1 MSQTQ
6 KQMVQLSL
14 TTTVRQDD
22 DVETFNF
29 DTEGELLVKN
39 DHVYLRYTE
48 TIAEQQTKV
57 RFKFEPDSVH
67 LHRTGD
73 GQQTQLVFVL
83 EQQVPAFYQT
93 PTGQMHLATY
103 TTQLQTAIDSEKAQ
117 GKIAI
122 DYQLIANDQIV
133 GEYALRL
140 QFQAKS
146 SKLN

>member
-29 DTEGELLVKN
+29 DTAGELLVKN

-48 TIAEQQTKV
+48 SIAEQQTKV
-57 RFKFEPDSVH
+57 RFKFEPDSVR

-83 EQQVPAFYQT
+83 DQQVPAFYQT
-93 PTGQMHLATY
+93 PAGQMHLATY
-103 TTQLQTAIDSEKAQ
+103 TTQLQTAIDPEKAQ

-133 GEYALRL
+133 SEYALRL

>member
-6 KQMVQLSL
+6 KQMVQSSL

-29 DTEGELLVKN
+29 DTAGELLVKN

-48 TIAEQQTKV
+48 NIAEQQTKV
-57 RFKFEPDSVH
+57 RFKFEPDSVR

-83 EQQVPAFYQT
+83 DQQVPAFYQT
-93 PTGQMHLATY
+93 PAGQMHLATY
-103 TTQLQTAIDSEKAQ
+103 TNQLQTAIDPEKAQ

-122 DYQLIANDQIV
+122 HYQLIANDQIV

>member
-1 MSQTQ
+1 M
-6 KQMVQLSL
+6 
-14 TTTVRQDD
+14 
-22 DVETFNF
+22 
-29 DTEGELLVKN
+29 VKN

-48 TIAEQQTKV
+48 NIAEQQTKV
-57 RFKFEPDSVH
+57 RFKFEPDSVR

-83 EQQVPAFYQT
+83 DQQVPAFYQT
-93 PTGQMHLATY
+93 PAGQMHLATY
-103 TTQLQTAIDSEKAQ
+103 TTQLQTAIDPEKAQ

>member
-6 KQMVQLSL
+6 KQAVQLSL

-29 DTEGELLVKN
+29 DTVGELLVKN
-39 DHVYLRYTE
+39 DQVYLRYTE
-48 TIAEQQTKV
+48 TIAEQQTQV
-57 RFKFEPDSVH
+57 RFKFEPNSVR

-73 GQQTQLVFVL
+73 GQQTQLVFTPGK
-83 EQQVPAFYQT
+83 QVPAFYQT
-93 PTGQMHLATY
+93 PAGQMHLTTV
-103 TTQLQTAIDSEKAQ
+103 TTQLDKTINLDKAQ
-117 GKIAI
+117 GEVTIV
-122 DYQLIANDQIV
+122 YQLIAHEQVV
-133 GEYALRL
+133 GDYALRL

>member
-29 DTEGELLVKN
+29 DTAGELLVKN

-48 TIAEQQTKV
+48 NIAEQQTKV
-57 RFKFEPDSVH
+57 RFKFEPDSVR

-83 EQQVPAFYQT
+83 DQQVPAFYQT
-93 PTGQMHLATY
+93 PAGQMHLATY
-103 TTQLQTAIDSEKAQ
+103 TTQLQTAIDPEKAP

>member
-57 RFKFEPDSVH
+57 RFKFEPDSVR

-93 PTGQMHLATY
+93 PAGQMHLATY
-103 TTQLQTAIDSEKAQ
+103 TTQLQTAIDPEKAQ
-117 GKIAI
+117 GEITI

>member
-6 KQMVQLSL
+6 KQAVQLSL

-29 DTEGELLVKN
+29 DTVGELLVKN
-39 DHVYLRYTE
+39 DQVYLRYTE
-48 TIAEQQTKV
+48 TVAEQQTQV
-57 RFKFEPDSVH
+57 RFKFEPNSVR

-73 GQQTQLVFVL
+73 GQQTQLVFTPGK
-83 EQQVPAFYQT
+83 QVPAFYQT
-93 PTGQMHLATY
+93 PAGQMHLTTV
-103 TTQLQTAIDSEKAQ
+103 TTQLDKTINSDKAQ
-117 GKIAI
+117 GEVTI
-122 DYQLIANDQIV
+122 DYQLIAHEQVV
-133 GEYALRL
+133 GDYALRL

>member
-48 TIAEQQTKV
+48 NIAEQQTKV
-57 RFKFEPDSVH
+57 RFKFEPDSVR

-93 PTGQMHLATY
+93 PAGQMHLATY

>member
-14 TTTVRQDD
+14 TATVRQDD

-29 DTEGELLVKN
+29 DTAGELLVKN

-48 TIAEQQTKV
+48 NIAEQQTKV
-57 RFKFEPDSVH
+57 RFKFEPDSVR

-83 EQQVPAFYQT
+83 DQQVPAFYQT
-93 PTGQMHLATY
+93 PAGQMHLATY

>member
-6 KQMVQLSL
+6 KQAVQLSL

-29 DTEGELLVKN
+29 DTVGELLVKN
-39 DHVYLRYTE
+39 DQVYLRYTE
-48 TIAEQQTKV
+48 TIAEQQTQV
-57 RFKFEPDSVH
+57 RFKFEPNSVR

-73 GQQTQLVFVL
+73 GQQTQLVFTPGKK
-83 EQQVPAFYQT
+83 VPAFYQT
-93 PTGQMHLATY
+93 PAGQMHLTTV
-103 TTQLQTAIDSEKAQ
+103 TTQLDKTINPDKAQ
-117 GKIAI
+117 GEVTI
-122 DYQLIANDQIV
+122 DYQLIAHEQVV
-133 GEYALRL
+133 GDYALQL

>member
-29 DTEGELLVKN
+29 DTAGELLVKN

-73 GQQTQLVFVL
+73 RQQTQLVFVL

-93 PTGQMHLATY
+93 PAGQMHLATY

>member
-1 MSQTQ
+1 M
-6 KQMVQLSL
+6 
-14 TTTVRQDD
+14 
-22 DVETFNF
+22 
-29 DTEGELLVKN
+29 VKN

-48 TIAEQQTKV
+48 NIAEQQTKV
-57 RFKFEPDSVH
+57 RFKFEPDSVR

-93 PTGQMHLATY
+93 PAGQMHLATY
-103 TTQLQTAIDSEKAQ
+103 TTQLQTAIDPEKAQ

>member
-1 MSQTQ
+1 MPQTQ

-57 RFKFEPDSVH
+57 RFKFEPDSVR

-93 PTGQMHLATY
+93 PAGQMHLAIY

>member
-48 TIAEQQTKV
+48 NIAEQQTKV
-57 RFKFEPDSVH
+57 RFKFEPDSVR

-83 EQQVPAFYQT
+83 DQQVPAFYQT
-93 PTGQMHLATY
+93 PAGQMHLATY

-140 QFQAKS
+140 QFQAKF

>member
-39 DHVYLRYTE
+39 GHVYLRYTE

-57 RFKFEPDSVH
+57 RFKFEPDSVR

-73 GQQTQLVFVL
+73 GQQTQLVFAL
-83 EQQVPAFYQT
+83 DQQVPAFYQT
-93 PTGQMHLATY
+93 PAGQMHLATY
-103 TTQLQTAIDSEKAQ
+103 TTQLQTAIDPEKAQ

>member
-6 KQMVQLSL
+6 KQAVQLSL

-29 DTEGELLVKN
+29 DTVGELLVKN
-39 DHVYLRYTE
+39 DQVYLRYTE
-48 TIAEQQTKV
+48 TIAEQQTQV
-57 RFKFEPDSVH
+57 RFKFEPNSVR

-73 GQQTQLVFVL
+73 GQQTQLVFTPGK
-83 EQQVPAFYQT
+83 QVPAFYQT
-93 PTGQMHLATY
+93 PAGQMHLTTV
-103 TTQLQTAIDSEKAQ
+103 TTQLDKTINLDKAQ
-117 GKIAI
+117 GEVTI
-122 DYQLIANDQIV
+122 DYQLIAHEQVV
-133 GEYALRL
+133 GDYALRL

>member
-57 RFKFEPDSVH
+57 RFKFEPDSVR
-67 LHRTGD
+67 LQRTGD

-83 EQQVPAFYQT
+83 EQQVPACYQT
-93 PTGQMHLATY
+93 PAGQMHLATY

>member
-29 DTEGELLVKN
+29 DTAGELLVKN

-48 TIAEQQTKV
+48 NIAEQQTKV
-57 RFKFEPDSVH
+57 RFKSEPDSVR

-83 EQQVPAFYQT
+83 DQQVPAFYQT
-93 PTGQMHLATY
+93 PAGQMHLATY

>member
-6 KQMVQLSL
+6 KQMVPLSL

-29 DTEGELLVKN
+29 DTAGELLVKN

-48 TIAEQQTKV
+48 NIAEQQTKV
-57 RFKFEPDSVH
+57 RFKFEPDSVR

-83 EQQVPAFYQT
+83 DQQVPAFYQT
-93 PTGQMHLATY
+93 PAGQMHLASYRQQSTRKRHKAKL
-103 TTQLQTAIDSEKAQ
+103 QLTISSLLMTRLLANTRYGCNSKPNLVN
-117 GKIAI
+117 
-122 DYQLIANDQIV
+122 LI
-133 GEYALRL
+133 
-140 QFQAKS
+140 S
-146 SKLN
+146 

>member
-39 DHVYLRYTE
+39 DHVYLCYTE
-48 TIAEQQTKV
+48 NIAEQQTKV
-57 RFKFEPDSVH
+57 RFKFEPDSVR

-73 GQQTQLVFVL
+73 GQQTQLVFAL

-93 PTGQMHLATY
+93 PAGQMHLATY
-103 TTQLQTAIDSEKAQ
+103 TTQLQTAIDPEKAQ

>member
-6 KQMVQLSL
+6 KQVVQLSL

-57 RFKFEPDSVH
+57 RFKFEPDSVR
-67 LHRTGD
+67 LQRTGD

-93 PTGQMHLATY
+93 PAGQMHLATY
-103 TTQLQTAIDSEKAQ
+103 MTQLQTAIDSEKAQ

>member
-48 TIAEQQTKV
+48 NIAEQQTKV
-57 RFKFEPDSVH
+57 RFKFEPDSVR

-83 EQQVPAFYQT
+83 EQQVTAFYQT
-93 PTGQMHLATY
+93 PAGQMHLATY

>member
-57 RFKFEPDSVH
+57 RFKFEPDSVR

-83 EQQVPAFYQT
+83 DQQVPAFYQT
-93 PTGQMHLATY
+93 PAGQMHLATY
-103 TTQLQTAIDSEKAQ
+103 TTQLQIAIDSEKAQ

>member
-57 RFKFEPDSVH
+57 RFKFEPDSVR
-67 LHRTGD
+67 LQRTGD
-73 GQQTQLVFVL
+73 GQQTQLAFVL

-93 PTGQMHLATY
+93 PAGQMHLATY
-103 TTQLQTAIDSEKAQ
+103 MTQLQTAIDSEKAQ

>member
-22 DVETFNF
+22 DVETFNY

-57 RFKFEPDSVH
+57 RFKFEPDSVR
-67 LHRTGD
+67 LQRTGD

-93 PTGQMHLATY
+93 PAGQMHLATY
-103 TTQLQTAIDSEKAQ
+103 MTQLQTAIDSEKAQ

>member
-1 MSQTQ
+1 M
-6 KQMVQLSL
+6 
-14 TTTVRQDD
+14 
-22 DVETFNF
+22 
-29 DTEGELLVKN
+29 
-39 DHVYLRYTE
+39 
-48 TIAEQQTKV
+48 
-57 RFKFEPDSVH
+57 
-67 LHRTGD
+67 
-73 GQQTQLVFVL
+73 
-83 EQQVPAFYQT
+83 PAFYQT
-93 PTGQMHLATY
+93 PAGQMHLATY